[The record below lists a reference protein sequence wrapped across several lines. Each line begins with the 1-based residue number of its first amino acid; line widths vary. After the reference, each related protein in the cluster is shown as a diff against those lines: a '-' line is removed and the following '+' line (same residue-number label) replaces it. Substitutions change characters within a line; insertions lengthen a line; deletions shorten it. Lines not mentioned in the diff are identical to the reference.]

1 MDIREALNSF
11 KTNIGKQMN
20 NPLNSS
26 GITKKTFVIFA
37 IVALIVVGVAA
48 AVTYSF
54 QPSNDLKINEKPSAP
69 VVIGTILTSDKLG
82 GSFNS
87 GDSITLIATLSQP
100 IAGVTVAFQVVVAG
114 SLTAPGYAVTNAQG
128 VASFTFTPSSVD
140 VATDRTF
147 RATPQA

>member
-1 MDIREALNSF
+1 
-11 KTNIGKQMN
+11 MN
-20 NPLNSS
+20 NPLNTST
-26 GITKKTFVIFA
+26 ITKKTIIIFA
-37 IVALIVVGVAA
+37 LVALLITVGVAA

-100 IAGVTVAFQVVVAG
+100 IAGVTVAFQEIVAG
-114 SLTAPGYAVTNAQG
+114 VLTAPGYAVTNAQG
-128 VASFTFTPSSVD
+128 VASFTFTPSAVD

-147 RATPQA
+147 RATPQN